1 MVDSEALIA
10 AVREQRLLWDKKH
23 KHYRNRLLVQKSWKN
38 VAEAVECTA
47 DGVKKKWKNLRDSYS
62 RELKKV
68 KKPRSGSDADQNGQ
82 YQGDWPHFESM
93 QFLKT
98 ILKPRKTTSN
108 IKNTILDESDI
119 IDDNTMMSILS
130 DQTSYNTQTDK
141 SQFNTDDT
149 NLATIYGLTT
159 DAATAQNAIS
169 PQIRYDTSTPGP
181 SHTPSRAF
189 GTIAKQKI
197 QEGAAKSIEEM
208 LITLEREKIDL
219 MKKDLNQDDDDL
231 NWFKSI
237 MPYMKK
243 LPSLNK
249 LLFRTQVQEMLINE
263 ISKLNTPSNT
273 ESSMMGDFTSGDS
286 IQ

>member
-23 KHYRNRLLVQKSWKN
+23 KHYRNRLLIQRSWKN
-38 VAEAVECTA
+38 VAEALECTA
-47 DGVKKKWKNLRDSYS
+47 DDVKKKWKNLRDSYN

-68 KKPRSGSDADQNGQ
+68 EKPRSGSDADQNGQ

-108 IKNTILDESDI
+108 IQNEILDESDI
-119 IDDNTMMSILS
+119 IDDDTMMSILS
-130 DQTSYNTQTDK
+130 EQTSYNTQTDE

-149 NLATIYGLTT
+149 NLATIDGPTT

-169 PQIRYDTSTPGP
+169 AQIRYDTSTPG
-181 SHTPSRAF
+181 SLHTPSRALPN
-189 GTIAKQKI
+189 QKV
-197 QEGAAKSIEEM
+197 QESAAKSIEEI

-219 MKKDLNQDDDDL
+219 MKKDLNEVDDDL

-273 ESSMMGDFTSGDS
+273 ESSTMSYFTSGDS
-286 IQ
+286 SQ

>member
-1 MVDSEALIA
+1 M
-10 AVREQRLLWDKKH
+10 
-23 KHYRNRLLVQKSWKN
+23 
-38 VAEAVECTA
+38 
-47 DGVKKKWKNLRDSYS
+47 RDSYN
-62 RELKKV
+62 RELKKIE
-68 KKPRSGSDADQNGQ
+68 KPRTGSDADQNGQ

-108 IKNTILDESDI
+108 IQNKVLDENHI
-119 IDDNTMMSILS
+119 IDDDTMMSILS
-130 DQTSYNTQTDK
+130 EQSAYNTQTDE

-149 NLATIYGLTT
+149 NLATIDGPTT
-159 DAATAQNAIS
+159 DAATLQNAIS
-169 PQIRYDTSTPGP
+169 AQILHDTSTPGP
-181 SHTPSRAF
+181 SYTPSRAI
-189 GTIAKQKI
+189 GTLANQKV
-197 QEGAAKSIEEM
+197 QEGTAKSIEEI

-219 MKKDLNQDDDDL
+219 MKKNLKEDDGDL

-249 LLFRTQVQEMLINE
+249 LLFRTQVQEMLTNE

-273 ESSMMGDFTSGDS
+273 ESSMMGYFTSGDS
-286 IQ
+286 SQ